1 MKNLSE
7 QEELYYELSDI
18 AHEMKIRVSD
28 LIIVAKELEFGEV
41 KPDDLFTLSEAKQL
55 IARYD
60 EKQNEPEKVP
70 EKKDKGLLKKL
81 RTKKDELFAPKD
93 DKKNKKT
100 VTFINKPKKKF
111 TLKGSGTFK
120 SKVLVYG
127 TIGLLLS
134 LSVGAT
140 TLSIMSRSKA
150 LSKPTVSVVSDKRI
164 LSETDNKVNVYMTS
178 FIKSYFNYSSQNTGD
193 YSKKL
198 TEYFGDNVNMTYLP
212 ENKSDMKLVSST
224 LLKIENNLAT
234 YVVNYQVKENSED
247 KNSKFLDRSVEFNIP
262 FASKADR
269 FYVSD
274 TPFVT
279 ALSELQGNNVKK
291 QGLTKQTQDYTE
303 SEVKEFGTFLEA
315 FFTAYTTDDKT
326 LATMSADIVGIKGY
340 KFDKLLYTYYAKGAS
355 GTTTAV
361 VTVSFKDSLN
371 SIHKENFELSIKKNG
386 DTWFVKT
393 LNHGV
398 SQDYF
403 KEEKEK

>member
-1 MKNLSE
+1 MSE

-178 FIKSYFNYSSQNTGD
+178 FINSYFNYSSQNNGDYSKKLTDYFGDNVSKPTVSVVSDKRILSETDNKVNVYMTSFINSYFNYSSQNTGD

-234 YVVNYQVKENSED
+234 YVVNYQVKEKPTD
-247 KNSKFLDRSVEFNIP
+247 KNSKWFDKSVEFNIP

-279 ALSELQGNNVKK
+279 
-291 QGLTKQTQDYTE
+291 
-303 SEVKEFGTFLEA
+303 
-315 FFTAYTTDDKT
+315 
-326 LATMSADIVGIKGY
+326 GIK
-340 KFDKLLYTYYAKGAS
+340 
-355 GTTTAV
+355 
-361 VTVSFKDSLN
+361 
-371 SIHKENFELSIKKNG
+371 
-386 DTWFVKT
+386 
-393 LNHGV
+393 
-398 SQDYF
+398 YF
-403 KEEKEK
+403 T

>member
-1 MKNLSE
+1 MSE

-60 EKQNEPEKVP
+60 EKQNDPEKVP

-178 FIKSYFNYSSQNTGD
+178 
-193 YSKKL
+193 
-198 TEYFGDNVNMTYLP
+198 
-212 ENKSDMKLVSST
+212 
-224 LLKIENNLAT
+224 
-234 YVVNYQVKENSED
+234 
-247 KNSKFLDRSVEFNIP
+247 LDRKSV
-262 FASKADR
+262 
-269 FYVSD
+269 V
-274 TPFVT
+274 
-279 ALSELQGNNVKK
+279 
-291 QGLTKQTQDYTE
+291 
-303 SEVKEFGTFLEA
+303 
-315 FFTAYTTDDKT
+315 
-326 LATMSADIVGIKGY
+326 
-340 KFDKLLYTYYAKGAS
+340 
-355 GTTTAV
+355 
-361 VTVSFKDSLN
+361 
-371 SIHKENFELSIKKNG
+371 
-386 DTWFVKT
+386 
-393 LNHGV
+393 
-398 SQDYF
+398 
-403 KEEKEK
+403 

>member
-1 MKNLSE
+1 
-7 QEELYYELSDI
+7 
-18 AHEMKIRVSD
+18 
-28 LIIVAKELEFGEV
+28 
-41 KPDDLFTLSEAKQL
+41 
-55 IARYD
+55 
-60 EKQNEPEKVP
+60 
-70 EKKDKGLLKKL
+70 
-81 RTKKDELFAPKD
+81 
-93 DKKNKKT
+93 
-100 VTFINKPKKKF
+100 
-111 TLKGSGTFK
+111 
-120 SKVLVYG
+120 
-127 TIGLLLS
+127 
-134 LSVGAT
+134 
-140 TLSIMSRSKA
+140 MSRSKA

-178 FIKSYFNYSSQNTGD
+178 FINSYFNYSSQNTGD

-340 KFDKLLYTYYAKGAS
+340 KFDKLLYTYYTKGAS